1 MSRLSLDHA
10 AEMIGQIAAD
20 TTAPLTLQEASHR
33 AAAIMQREF
42 RELIATLPNDWA
54 KKCFAWLRV
63 HGPSGDE
70 AITDGNIWLLEQW
83 MKTSLLASI
92 DGGMTPEVETPESV
106 ADLAKLRK
114 QCAYFSLLPQEQAV
128 EEVEAAPA
136 GPTES
141 DLDAAIIADWKRL
154 PTSEIR
160 SKCRDAAYKTR
171 FDRLMNEGRL
181 GR

>member
-1 MSRLSLDHA
+1 MSTLSLDHA
-10 AEMIGQIAAD
+10 AEMIGQIA
-20 TTAPLTLQEASHR
+20 TSHTGPLSLAEASHK
-33 AAAIMQREF
+33 AAANMQREF

-70 AITDGNIWLLEQW
+70 AITRGDIWLLEQW

-106 ADLAKLRK
+106 ADLTKLRK
-114 QCAYFSLLPQEQAV
+114 QCAYFGLLPQEQAV
-128 EEVEAAPA
+128 EEVEAAPT

-141 DLDAAIIADWKRL
+141 DLDAAVINDWLTL

-160 SKCRDAAYKTR
+160 SKCRDAAYKAR
-171 FDRLMNEGRL
+171 FDRLMNEGKL